1 MQKGLFVSVEGI
13 EGVGKSTAMSYIQ
26 GWLKQRGV
34 KFITTREPGGTP
46 LAEEIRSL
54 LLSSHE
60 ESVSDMTELLLMF
73 AARSQNV
80 SQVIQPAL
88 AEGLWVLADRFTDAS
103 MAYQG
108 GGRGID
114 LDVIAQLAVMVQGNL
129 VPDCTLLLDA
139 PVEVGRQRI
148 EAKNVELDRIELE
161 QVAFFER
168 VRQQYLA
175 MAQAHARF
183 QIIDAT
189 QSIETVQQSITEH
202 LNGLLIKQ
210 EVG

>member
-26 GWLKQRGV
+26 GWLKQQGV

-114 LDVIAQLAVMVQGNL
+114 LDVIAQLAVMVQGDL

-148 EAKNVELDRIELE
+148 EAKNVELDRIEVE

-183 QIIDAT
+183 QVIDAT

-202 LNGLLIKQ
+202 LSGLLTKQ

>member
-26 GWLKQRGV
+26 GWLKQQGV